1 MPYHVDF
8 VSRAEKDI
16 KRLDRQMRDKVRDLL
31 ADLAVTPRPHGI
43 TQLDKNTYRLRTT
56 YIRIIY
62 EVDDTRG
69 VITVYKAQKRGEV
82 YRD

>member
-1 MPYHVDF
+1 VPYRVEL

-16 KRLDRQMRDKVRDLL
+16 KRLDHQMRDTVRDLL
-31 ADLAVTPRPHGI
+31 ADLAVTPRPHGV

-62 EVDDTRG
+62 EVDDDRQ
-69 VITVYKAQKRGEV
+69 VITVYKAQKRGEI
-82 YRD
+82 YRS